1 MTKKINRFEIQE
13 RSTQPLEGQLY
24 KLDTAE
30 WQSEIIETFDTFE
43 EAYERFNNLYA
54 EAEILTEKAI
64 TGKTL
69 CNVKTFELLNSLY
82 EIDEEGNEEW
92 IDFTFIAVSKDN
104 FSEFTRIR

>member
-1 MTKKINRFEIQE
+1 MTKKINKFEIQE
-13 RSTQPLEGQLY
+13 RSTQLLEGKLY

-69 CNVKTFELLNSLY
+69 CNIRTFELLNSLY
-82 EIDEEGNEEW
+82 EIDEDGNEEW
-92 IDFTFIAVSKDN
+92 IDFRTIAVSKDD
-104 FSEFTRIR
+104 FSELI